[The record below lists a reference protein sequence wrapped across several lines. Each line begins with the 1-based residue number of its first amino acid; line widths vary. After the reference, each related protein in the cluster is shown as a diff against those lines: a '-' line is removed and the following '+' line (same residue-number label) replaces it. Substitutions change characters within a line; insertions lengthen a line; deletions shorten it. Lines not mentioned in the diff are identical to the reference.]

1 MNYFYDLP
9 IELQQNIYREVYNNV
24 VNEIEEVWSCS
35 ELDERSE
42 LYDIPSCDPDFAVRV
57 NNIRVVLNRREGP
70 CMCPNCNAVYDIY
83 ENYPAGIFNV
93 YSD

>member
-1 MNYFYDLP
+1 MYQLP

-35 ELDERSE
+35 ELDERPE
-42 LYDIPSCDPDFAVRV
+42 LYDIPSCDPDFAIRV

-70 CMCPNCNAVYDIY
+70 CMCPMCSVGYDLDDYID
-83 ENYPAGIFNV
+83 